1 MKLGGQMLIPMYTV
15 AKNSNGKTNIRRIG
29 FCSPKCSQKQH
40 DLLSMEAS
48 RAFSYGKATSV
59 LRSPLKENYINM
71 WEQHVIYTPLL
82 KELPEEVG
90 NRAPKTEAI

>member
-1 MKLGGQMLIPMYTV
+1 MKLGGHMFIPMYLV
-15 AKNSNGKTNIRRIG
+15 AKNSNGKTNISRIG

-48 RAFSYGKATSV
+48 RGFPYGKATSV
-59 LRSPLKENYINM
+59 LRSPLKKYYINM
-71 WEQHVIYTPLL
+71 WERRVIYTPWL

-90 NRAPKTEAI
+90 NWAPKTEAI